1 MAFLGVT
8 EESGHRGRMYKHV
21 LDNCNLAEYAVTQ
34 IPKPGRYSKPCDLVL
49 TYRGFMRAAQVYQN
63 DQGRK
68 MQNFT
73 LACTEAAVT
82 WGVLAHIQKREDQQ
96 TIALLKSGKAAEH
109 EQVIHLQVTRNK
121 LAKQK
126 ANLQFENMTIARE
139 NRQIETENLLL

>member
-1 MAFLGVT
+1 MDYLGVT
-8 EESGHRGRMYKHV
+8 GESGNRSRVFRHV
-21 LDNCNLAEYAVTQ
+21 EKKCTTDEYAVKH
-34 IPKPGRYSKPCDLVL
+34 IPKRGDSTPCDLVL
-49 TYRGFMRAAQVYQN
+49 TFQGFVSSASSYLN
-63 DQGRK
+63 DQGQKMRK
-68 MQNFT
+68 FT
-73 LACTEAAVT
+73 SACTEAIVGMVA
-82 WGVLAHIQKREDQQ
+82 LAQIQKREDQQ